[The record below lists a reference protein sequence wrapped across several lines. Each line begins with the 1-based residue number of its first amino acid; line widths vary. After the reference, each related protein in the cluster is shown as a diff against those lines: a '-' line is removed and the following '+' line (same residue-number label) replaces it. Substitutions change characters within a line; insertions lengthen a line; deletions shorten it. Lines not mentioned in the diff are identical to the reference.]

1 MQKILKLK
9 IATLTSLLLI
19 FSFSNIVFSQQQLNA
34 HCGQDKTVCIGG
46 TTTIGGNPTT
56 GGTPPYT
63 YLWTPSTGLSC
74 TNCSNPT
81 VTGSVNTRYT
91 LTVTDASN
99 NTDDCQIDV
108 TVYQASINPDFNYT
122 PSTCSNLAVQ
132 FTNTTGNNNNHTYS
146 WDFGN
151 PTSGSSNTS
160 TLINPLHIFTP
171 TYGNGSNSY
180 NVTLTVTNGNGCF
193 SKITKVV
200 TVLQIPDASL
210 SDYEDN
216 TPFVNCGGSN
226 FLLTVN
232 NSSST
237 ESTNANYK
245 INWGNGNPNYN
256 SSNFASTTQNYTSQ
270 GYFTIVNTV
279 TGQNGCVNSKNYLV
293 FNGSNP
299 SIGFSNPGGTVN
311 LCVPHSLTFPIT
323 NTAGNPPGTI
333 YTITTNTGDPAVTYS
348 HPPPSDYTHVFT
360 TSSCGKTGATTPN
373 SFYVR
378 IKAENPCGFS
388 QSTIEPITTS
398 IKPIA
403 NFSISPDTID
413 CINTVVTFTNTSI
426 AGVTV
431 DNFGVCST
439 TTLNNWVVSPSNGW
453 NISNGSLGNQNPSN
467 NPNTWG
473 SNSLGVTFTTAGTYS
488 ISMIVRNPC
497 GNDTIIKQVCIQSPP
512 TTSFTVTPITGCSP
526 LVVNFTN
533 TSTNI
538 SNCGTI
544 TRLWTVTKT
553 GATCIADSTS
563 DYRFISG
570 TNSSS
575 ENPIIRF
582 NNQGTYNV
590 TLSLTNKCGT
600 FTTTPKIITVKR
612 KPQVS
617 ISVPA
622 NICLGDIINPTAT
635 ATNCANNTLTYLWT
649 FSGGTP
655 STSTLAVPPSVSFA
669 STGNHSVSLAVTNEC
684 GTTTVSSNVNVL
696 ATPIANAGLDV
707 QFCSGNSAV
716 LGTSSTSGLTYSWSS
731 STGLSSNSVS
741 NPTVTLFNT
750 SSSPISSIYTVTVTN
765 AANCFSS
772 DQVNVTVNP
781 KPIVS
786 VTSQAICAGQIAS
799 LTASGANTYQWT
811 LPISSSNPLTISP
824 TTTTNY
830 TVTGTSSA
838 TGCTNTATG
847 VVTVNPLPIV
857 NAGPSIQVCN
867 QPIANTL
874 TGYSPPGGSWSGTNV
889 TSNGVFTP
897 SGLGNYILTYSYTN
911 QSTSCVNSD
920 TMIVTVISPQI
931 SNAGTGFSKC
941 LNSGNITLTGYSPL
955 TGIWSG
961 TGVSGNVF
969 SPTTVGSN
977 VLTYTVGS
985 GTCLS
990 TDTIHIQ
997 VNTLPVVTVTS
1008 QTICSGKTATLTAS
1022 GADTYQWTLPASSSN
1037 PLTISPTTSTN
1048 YPVTGTSSATGCTN
1062 TAIGVVTVNPLP
1074 IVNAGPSIQLCN
1086 QPIANTLTGYSP
1098 TGGVWS
1104 GTNVTS
1110 NGVFTPSGLGNYIL
1124 TYSYTNQ
1131 STSCVNSDTMIVTV
1145 ISPQISNAGTGFSK
1159 CLNSGNI
1166 TLTGYSPLTGIWSGT
1181 GVNGN
1186 VFSPTTLGSSVLTY
1200 TVGSGTC
1207 LSTDTIHIQVNPLP
1221 VVTVTSQTICSGK
1234 TATLTASGADTYQW
1248 ISPSS
1253 SNNPLIISPTT
1264 TTNYTVTGTS
1274 SVTSCSNSATGLVT
1288 VNPLPIV
1295 NAGPSIQLC
1304 NQPISNTLTGY
1315 SPSGG
1320 VWSGANVTTG
1330 GVFTPSGLGSFI
1342 LKYTYTDPITF
1353 CVNSDTMTITV
1364 ISPQISNAGSGFTK
1378 CLNSGNISL
1387 TGYTPLTG
1395 IWSGTGVSGNVFS
1408 PTVVGTTVLTYT
1420 VGSGTCLSTDTIHIQ
1435 VNPLPLIT
1443 VTSQIICA
1451 GETAILT
1458 ASGADTYQWTS
1469 PSSSSNQIS
1478 ISPTTNTNYIATGTS
1493 STTGCSN
1500 SATGVVTVNPLPI
1513 VNAGPSI
1520 QLCNQPISN
1529 TLTGYSPSGGVWSGA
1544 NVTTGGVFTP
1554 SGLGSFILKYTYTD
1568 PITFCVNSDTMTIT
1582 VISPEIADAG
1592 NGFSICF
1599 NSLDVALTGYSP
1611 TNGTWTGSGV
1621 NGNVFSPSVIGNS
1634 ILTYSVG
1641 SGTCLSTDTIHIK
1654 VNRLPDVIVSSQTIC
1669 LGQSAILTASG
1680 ADTYQWTSP
1689 TSANNQITISPTIT
1703 TNYIVTGTALITGC
1717 SNSATGVV
1725 TVNPLPI
1732 VNAGP
1737 SIQLCNQPIANTL
1750 TGYSPSGGI
1759 WSGTNVTSG
1768 GIFTPSTLGDIILTY
1783 TYTDLIYG
1791 CTNFDTMKI
1800 SIVNPEIAI
1809 AGNDQSICLNN
1820 NELNLTGFSP
1830 LTGIWTGVGITSPN
1844 GVFDPLISGVGSFDL
1859 TLSYGTGTCF
1869 VTDTKNV
1876 IVLPLP
1882 TVSAGQDKVFCNK
1895 DNSEFFIG
1903 TPNTGTWSG
1912 NGIVNST
1919 SGEFDP
1925 DIAGVGVHQIIYSVI
1940 DPSTLCVNTDT
1951 LIATVNP
1958 LPTVNFNFNPIACIN
1973 SPQVFTNTSL
1983 NSTTPYWIF
1992 ENVNTSSDLNPIY
2005 TFSSIGLFPVKLIE
2019 TTIYGCKDSIT
2030 QIVEVREPPVSN
2042 FSISSDSI
2050 CGPATISFTNNSTG
2064 LFNSFS
2070 WDFGNN
2076 TFSSLMN
2083 PSPVVYQQGTIQ
2095 DTTYFITLNVTNF
2108 CGNSSQIIP
2117 LKVMPSPK
2125 SIFGTHIDSGCSPL
2139 LINFTNNSLGLP
2151 DITTWNYGDGSSSI
2165 NFNQNSTHTYTT
2177 STNDTT
2183 FVIQLIATN
2192 ECGTDTSEYSI
2203 LVHPNTVNAF
2213 FNTNQ
2218 VSGCSPLSVDFTNFS
2233 TNNIFYNWDFGDGNN
2248 STLLNPS
2255 HTFSPGNY
2263 TVALYI
2269 NNGCSYDTA
2278 YVDITAFPIQNL
2290 DFTYAPDSICIN
2302 KPFIFT
2308 NLSTNL
2314 ASSTWDFGDGNTS
2327 ILTNPS
2333 HSYSASG
2340 TYIVNLVG
2348 ISSTNGCI
2356 SQISHEVKVKS
2367 TPISNFTTSLNN
2379 GCIPLPISF
2388 NSSSINSDF
2397 EYWDFGDG
2405 NTSNTINPIHIY
2417 NTAGTYSIKQVS
2429 VNLNGCRDSIS
2440 HLIIAHP
2447 LPISNFTITESN
2459 VCLSPLIVTTSNTSS
2474 GAISYTWDF
2483 NNGTNPSYLNNPV
2496 ATYPNSGNYSISLI
2510 SENVFHCK
2518 DTSVLD
2524 LNISPILDVSFT
2536 LKDDTICK
2544 NEVLIF
2550 NSNVNFGDSIV
2561 WDFGNGIIKAGNP
2574 VWYVFPDPGVFDIT
2588 AIAYANNGCTDTSSI
2603 SEIVILPSPIADFL
2617 SSNVEIDGKPSG
2629 TIEFTNISQL
2639 ATNYI
2644 WDFGD
2649 GNSSTDIDPIYK
2661 YIHNSNATVTLY
2673 AINDY
2678 GCIDTSTQIV
2688 EVDFFHGLFIPST
2701 MYPGHEE
2708 FGVAN
2713 FVPIGV
2719 GIKEFEILVY
2729 DDWGN
2734 IIWQSTALDEDGRPS
2749 EYWNGL
2755 NDGTVNING
2764 NGSGRPVQQDS
2775 YVWKATATFLDGS
2788 IWQGNSFGKNKFK
2801 RNGTITVIR

>member
-1 MQKILKLK
+1 MK

-193 SKITKVV
+193 SRITKVV
-200 TVLQIPDASL
+200 SVLQIPDASL

-279 TGQNGCVNSKNYLV
+279 TGQNGCVNSKNYSV

-360 TSSCGKTGATTPN
+360 KTSCGKTGATTPN

-403 NFSISPDTID
+403 NFNISPDTID

-439 TTLNNWVVSPSNGW
+439 TTLNNWVISPSNGW

-467 NPNTWG
+467 NPNSWG
-473 SNSLGVTFTTAGTYS
+473 SNSLGITFTAAGTYS

-512 TTSFTVTPITGCSP
+512 TPSFTATPVIGCTP

-533 TSTNI
+533 TSTGLP
-538 SNCGTI
+538 SCGPI

-649 FSGGTP
+649 FNGGTP

-669 STGNHSVSLAVTNEC
+669 STGNHTVSLAVTNEC

-731 STGLSSNSVS
+731 STGLSSNSAS
-741 NPTVTLFNT
+741 NPTVTLINTT
-750 SSSPISSIYTVTVTN
+750 SSPVSSIYTLTVTN

-781 KPIVS
+781 NPIVS
-786 VTSQAICAGQIAS
+786 VSSQTICAGQIAS

-830 TVTGTSSA
+830 TVTGTSTA

-857 NAGPSIQVCN
+857 NAGPSIKVCN

-897 SGLGNYILTYSYTN
+897 SGLGNVILTYTYTN
-911 QSTSCVNSD
+911 PTTSCVNSD
-920 TMIVTVISPQI
+920 TMTVTVISPQI

-955 TGIWSG
+955 TGTWSG

-977 VLTYTVGS
+977 VLTYTIGS

-997 VNTLPVVTVTS
+997 VNPLPVVTVTS

-1037 PLTISPTTSTN
+1037 PLTISPTTTTN
-1048 YPVTGTSSATGCTN
+1048 YTVTGTSSATGCSN
-1062 TAIGVVTVNPLP
+1062 TATGVVTVNPLP

-1186 VFSPTTLGSSVLTY
+1186 VFSPT
-1200 TVGSGTC
+1200 
-1207 LSTDTIHIQVNPLP
+1207 
-1221 VVTVTSQTICSGK
+1221 
-1234 TATLTASGADTYQW
+1234 
-1248 ISPSS
+1248 
-1253 SNNPLIISPTT
+1253 
-1264 TTNYTVTGTS
+1264 
-1274 SVTSCSNSATGLVT
+1274 
-1288 VNPLPIV
+1288 
-1295 NAGPSIQLC
+1295 
-1304 NQPISNTLTGY
+1304 
-1315 SPSGG
+1315 
-1320 VWSGANVTTG
+1320 
-1330 GVFTPSGLGSFI
+1330 
-1342 LKYTYTDPITF
+1342 
-1353 CVNSDTMTITV
+1353 
-1364 ISPQISNAGSGFTK
+1364 
-1378 CLNSGNISL
+1378 
-1387 TGYTPLTG
+1387 
-1395 IWSGTGVSGNVFS
+1395 
-1408 PTVVGTTVLTYT
+1408 VVGTTVLTYT

-1435 VNPLPLIT
+1435 VNPLPVVT

-1689 TSANNQITISPTIT
+1689 TSANNQVTISPTIT
-1703 TNYIVTGTALITGC
+1703 TNYIVTGTALVTGC

-1973 SPQVFTNTSL
+1973 TPQVFTNTSL
-1983 NSTTPYWIF
+1983 LGTSPYWIF
-1992 ENVNTSSDLNPIY
+1992 ENVNTSTDLNPIY

-2213 FNTNQ
+2213 FNTNR

-2278 YVDITAFPIQNL
+2278 YVNITAFPIQNL